1 MQPQQPLLGFAAV
14 LSCALPDAGACC
26 DFGGLATA
34 PLLVLFPGIRSWM
47 LSRRSRT
54 CDMLGR
60 SVMSWAQQSAMSSR
74 TRPLRNLGSGRR

>member
-1 MQPQQPLLGFAAV
+1 
-14 LSCALPDAGACC
+14 
-26 DFGGLATA
+26 
-34 PLLVLFPGIRSWM
+34 M